1 MAFYESV
8 SPLKSAI
15 VAIGDRFIVDNGVSG
30 RIVATVENSEV
41 LQYLLIDIDIIVE
54 LVLDEMQ
61 MFTHRNK

>member
-15 VAIGDRFIVDNGVSG
+15 VAIGDRSIVHNGVFG